1 MPHTENQASKWRQ
14 SPCPTPPHPTWWWPE
29 GAAEDRQSPH
39 RRAGGTLSRGADVA
53 DPRSRHARASMTAV
67 RAASH
72 LSLLRSVLRLTVRR
86 CATGQACTRDG
97 SYHSAD
103 GRPLVNTLRFPDLR
117 RMTARARALG
127 VEPGW

>member
-1 MPHTENQASKWRQ
+1 MAALPVRSIRTLGAGD
-14 SPCPTPPHPTWWWPE
+14 
-29 GAAEDRQSPH
+29 GAA
-39 RRAGGTLSRGADVA
+39 
-53 DPRSRHARASMTAV
+53 ARTPNPAAV
-67 RAASH
+67 RLGVRVGGSTE
-72 LSLLRSVLRLTVRR
+72 SSQLRSVLRLTVRR
-86 CATGQACTRDG
+86 CATGQACTHDG